1 MGKFVKKQHAGGTAF
16 HVSDCRVWAEI
27 DYLDSPTDYREYL
40 PGTQP
45 RRNIGTYDPRKAPGD
60 PRRPRQTSSYFL
72 FFLACLFLLAIG
84 LMLHL
89 SGH

>member
-1 MGKFVKKQHAGGTAF
+1 VEQFAQERHAGGSAF
-16 HVSDCRVWAEI
+16 RVSDCRVWAEI
-27 DYLDSPTDYREYL
+27 NYLDSPTDYREYL
-40 PGTQP
+40 PGARPRPRKKANDPRAPAGDPQWP
-45 RRNIGTYDPRKAPGD
+45 RRAR
-60 PRRPRQTSSYFL
+60 SYFL